1 MGKLET
7 TMSGAAINSTLT
19 QMSMIGDIGKEIL
32 RKFGIKKIN
41 IKKEYSYKIRG
52 AIHTETRNRFGK
64 EALYFYGLTM
74 MEGYK
79 KIREDQGGT
88 QTAIYYRNNADNL
101 NHKNLIIA
109 RKFRNNFIRVF
120 SEELS
125 NLTKATIFTPVEN
138 VVGSYIKILD
148 KDEIEL
154 SLTNAIL
161 FENEIFNRG
170 MITEMLSLLNCKWKI
185 EIKFVKSKSKQDPR
199 GFCRFTWIIYFSKNK
214 KKVDPDKA
222 QQEIK
227 ELAKQKFIDNV
238 LKDSN
243 RLRKQSELLAQQL
256 GKFIPPQMH
265 KAMMQGDFNTEIT
278 TRRKKLTIFF
288 SDIKNFTSISE
299 KLQPEDLT
307 QYLNEYF
314 SEMTK
319 IALEHGATIDKY
331 IGDAV
336 MLFFGDPTSKGE
348 REDARACVEMSLKM
362 QERMEYLKNKWKNSG
377 FLNPFQIRI
386 GINTGY
392 CNVGNFGSDQ
402 RLTYTI
408 IGGEVNIAA
417 RLETAGEAGKILMSF
432 ETYSHVKDL
441 VEVSELNS
449 IKMKGVSRK
458 VKVFEVIGRKKSEI
472 KCVKILKQD
481 NVNDNKKINNLNK
494 KIKEIDIQF
503 KYLKKLIDD
512 LNDEKQN

>member
-1 MGKLET
+1 MGKFET
-7 TMSGAAINSTLT
+7 TMSGAAITSTLT

-79 KIREDQGGT
+79 KIREEQGGT
-88 QTAIYYRNNADNL
+88 QTVIYYRNNVDKL
-101 NHKNLIIA
+101 NHKNIIVA
-109 RKFRNNFIRVF
+109 RKFRNNFLRVF
-120 SEELS
+120 CEELS
-125 NLTKATIFTPVEN
+125 YLTKATIFTPVEN
-138 VVGSYIKILD
+138 VVGSKIKILA

-161 FENEIFNRG
+161 LENEIFNRG
-170 MITEMLSLLNCKWKI
+170 MITEMISLLNCKWKL
-185 EIKFVKSKSKQDPR
+185 EIKFIKSKSKQDPR
-199 GFCRFTWIIYFSKNK
+199 GFCRFTWIIYFSKKN
-214 KKVDPDKA
+214 KKVDPNKA

-288 SDIKNFTSISE
+288 SDIKNFTAISE

-441 VEVSELNS
+441 VDVNELNS

-458 VKVFEVIGRKKSEI
+458 VKVFEVIGRKKSQIE
-472 KCVKILKQD
+472 CAKILKQD
-481 NVNDNKKINNLNK
+481 NMKDNKKINNLNK
-494 KIKEIDIQF
+494 KITEIDRQF

-512 LNDEKQN
+512 LNNEKKH